1 MAYKLDRYHRDY
13 LYWIYP
19 VIILGLTI
27 FAIKRDNQN
36 TESVTLPDP
45 ELKADSTMTRSIPE
59 RIVGSHRMTENTD
72 STCRYFAAI
81 KED

>member
-1 MAYKLDRYHRDY
+1 MAYKFDRYHRDY

-36 TESVTLPDP
+36 TESATSPDSD
-45 ELKADSTMTRSIPE
+45 LKADSSMTISIQDRMP
-59 RIVGSHRMTENTD
+59 GSHRMTENTD
-72 STCRYFAAI
+72 STFRFFAAI
-81 KED
+81 K